1 MHRCVLGCRD
11 CARWGALKPTNF
23 TSQHDH
29 AAPRASTNPH
39 RYQVDFISL
48 IHLRPTF
55 VGPNPLAPA
64 PPRRPEDLRHG
75 CAAVRHRR
83 CPIAVPLPTPRPKG
97 VRSRTEEVR
106 RRTPLGAGGYVSGLR
121 EWGRL
126 KTRPRILRSPP
137 AAPEGAAGGK
147 GPKAT
152 SESVGLCPGSS
163 AHQRISDPSGEGPCF
178 SRNVEGVKRR
188 SVCFSHRSRLEG
200 GTEEVPAR
208 VVAGGIVPRGP
219 PQPAADVEW
228 RAWIIGNR
236 GVRTPQGSVRF
247 CAEHRIKGRNPRVG
261 WYTAKFFQFHHWRL
275 LPRRFAS
282 ALAEAPAKDC
292 GRCPRFGDSVKTHS
306 AASCLDRQNHRL
318 ANIVVCGGYRRI

>member
-137 AAPEGAAGGK
+137 AAPEGAAAAK
-147 GPKAT
+147 ARRPPPKVSVYVLAQAHINVFRTPLERVLVSAAT
-152 SESVGLCPGSS
+152 WRASS
-163 AHQRISDPSGEGPCF
+163 A
-178 SRNVEGVKRR
+178 
-188 SVCFSHRSRLEG
+188 
-200 GTEEVPAR
+200 
-208 VVAGGIVPRGP
+208 
-219 PQPAADVEW
+219 
-228 RAWIIGNR
+228 
-236 GVRTPQGSVRF
+236 
-247 CAEHRIKGRNPRVG
+247 GRYVSPTVHG
-261 WYTAKFFQFHHWRL
+261 
-275 LPRRFAS
+275 
-282 ALAEAPAKDC
+282 
-292 GRCPRFGDSVKTHS
+292 
-306 AASCLDRQNHRL
+306 
-318 ANIVVCGGYRRI
+318 